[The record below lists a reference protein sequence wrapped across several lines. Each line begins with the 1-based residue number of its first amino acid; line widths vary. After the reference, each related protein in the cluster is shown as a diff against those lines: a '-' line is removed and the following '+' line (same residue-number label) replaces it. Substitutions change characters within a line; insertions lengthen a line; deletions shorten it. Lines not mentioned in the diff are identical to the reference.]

1 MSTRIWKGALL
12 TGLSIALGV
21 VGGYWFAQQ
30 RMNAMPDGAAE
41 QSPKTQD
48 ERKVLYWYDPMVPQ
62 QKFDKPGK
70 SPFMDMELVPR
81 YADSAADGADGAAI
95 SIDPSLTQNLG
106 LRLATVTRGV
116 LASSLDVVGVLAF
129 NERDVAVIQAR
140 TAGFVERVYARAPG
154 DVLKANAPL
163 ADLLVPEWAAAQEE
177 FLALKRNGDADL
189 LAAARQRLRLTGM
202 PASLITQVERSSK
215 SQPTLTLISPI
226 GGVLQQLDVRVGMTV
241 AAGETLARVNGLS
254 SVWLAV
260 AVPESEAGSIVV
272 GQTVEA
278 RLPAFPGTVLNGT
291 VSAILPETNP
301 DSRTIRVRVEL
312 PNPDG
317 RLRPGL
323 TAQVRLNRSTEQSVL
338 WVPSEALIRTGRRTL
353 VMLAEDGGRY
363 RPVEVQL
370 GQENDGK
377 TAILKGLEEGQ
388 QVVSSGQFL
397 LDSEASLKGIIAST
411 LETSPPAATASASAL
426 HEAEGQIVEI
436 NSKDVTL
443 AHGPFKTLGMPGMTM
458 TFPLAD
464 PTLMQGLKSGDKV
477 RVSASQTDDGLRVE
491 RLEKQGGQP

>member
-12 TGLSIALGV
+12 AGFSVAVGLG
-21 VGGYWFAQQ
+21 GGYWFAQQ
-30 RMNAMPDGAAE
+30 RMIAMPGALAE

-48 ERKVLYWYDPMVPQ
+48 ERKVLYWYDPMQPQ

-81 YADSAADGADGAAI
+81 YADSAADNAAM

-140 TAGFVERVYARAPG
+140 TAGFVEQVYAHAPG

-163 ADLLVPEWAAAQEE
+163 ADILVPEWAAAQEE

-202 PASLITQVERSSK
+202 PAALITQVERSAK
-215 SQPTLTLISPI
+215 VQPNLTLTSPI
-226 GGVLQQLDVRVGMTV
+226 GGVLQELNVRAGMTV

-260 AVPESEAGSIVV
+260 AVPESETGSIVV

-291 VSAILPETNP
+291 VSAILPETNV
-301 DSRTIRVRVEL
+301 DSRTVRVRVEL

-338 WVPSEALIRTGRRTL
+338 WVPSEALIRTGRRVL
-353 VMLAEDGGRY
+353 VMLAEDAGRY
-363 RPVEVQL
+363 RPVEVQP
-370 GQENDGK
+370 GQENEGK
-377 TAILKGLEEGQ
+377 TVVLKGLEEGQ

-397 LDSEASLKGIIAST
+397 LDSEASLKGIVART
-411 LETSPPAATASASAL
+411 LEMPPPAAATRAL
-426 HEAEGQIVEI
+426 HEADGQIVEI

-464 PTLMQGLKSGDKV
+464 PTLMQGLKAGDKV
-477 RVSASQTDDGLRVE
+477 RASVSQTDDGLRVE
-491 RLEKQGGQP
+491 RLEKSGSQP